1 MMKNKK
7 ILSIIGLWYILFISI
22 IGCGYSFRDAAIPP
36 NIKTIKIGFFDNR
49 ASYINP
55 ILSARLTD
63 QFQQFIAQQ
72 TKLTRTNS
80 DNAQYQVSGYISN
93 YSVTTTGVSNQ
104 QVVTN
109 QLNVTVH
116 VSLYN
121 AVDDKTTEADVS
133 RSYPFSANL
142 TLQQVEP
149 QLIPTMVSDLSN
161 DMYNKLFSNW

>member
-1 MMKNKK
+1 M
-7 ILSIIGLWYILFISI
+7 
-22 IGCGYSFRDAAIPP
+22 
-36 NIKTIKIGFFDNR
+36 
-49 ASYINP
+49 
-55 ILSARLTD
+55 
-63 QFQQFIAQQ
+63 
-72 TKLTRTNS
+72 
-80 DNAQYQVSGYISN
+80 
-93 YSVTTTGVSNQ
+93 
-104 QVVTN
+104 VTN